1 MSRAAADKR
10 QFMFNMSSNLFVLA
24 VTSVVT
30 LWFTPYL
37 LGRLGLA
44 LYGLV
49 PLAMSLSMYMGIL
62 TVGVQ
67 AAVGRYLSLAVA
79 SGDRDGASRV
89 MSTAL
94 GANLVIAF
102 GLMPLLLGIAI
113 AAPSLFDIPAGHE
126 TDARW
131 FFAFAMLSYV
141 LVALREVIGATAFS
155 ANRMDLQNVARL
167 TETFTRI
174 AFVVVAF
181 SIQGPDLKTVGLGML
196 VGAAVSIFVALA
208 SWYAVARE
216 VRVAASL
223 FDRSRLSEMLF
234 TGGWVTFNHVGSLL
248 HMATDVVVIN
258 LMLGSAVAG
267 AYGSVLQLSS
277 FLRSLA
283 GSLSSVLAPVLFAQY
298 AQNRK
303 TSLGSTAAQAV
314 KLLAL
319 GLGLPAALVLG
330 FARPVLLLWLG
341 PDLAML
347 APLLM
352 VMVVHLAYNYAFLP
366 LEVACMAHDRVKWP
380 AIVSVSTGVLNIALS
395 VLLARAGEWAIGV
408 AVATL
413 VSVTLR
419 YGVFTPLYTAH
430 VTGSKSSRFFGAA
443 LPGFALSVLAA
454 AGAWGLDRATQLST
468 WGGLIAGSA
477 VISLVYIT
485 AAYIMLKDTERTLV
499 LSLVG
504 VKRS

>member
-1 MSRAAADKR
+1 MSEVTANKR
-10 QFMFNMSSNLFVLA
+10 QFMFNMSSNLMMLA

-44 LYGLV
+44 LYGVV

-79 SGDRDGASRV
+79 SGDEDGASRV

-94 GANLVIAF
+94 GANLVIAL
-102 GLMPLLLGIAI
+102 GVMPVLLGVAA

-141 LVALREVIGATAFS
+141 LVAIREVIGATAFS
-155 ANRMDLQNVARL
+155 ANRMDLQNIARL

-174 AFVVVAF
+174 GFVVVAF
-181 SIQGPDLKTVGLGML
+181 SLHRPDLRTVGLGML
-196 VGAAVSIFVALA
+196 VGAALSILVALV

-216 VRVAASL
+216 VRVAPSL

-234 TGGWVTFNHVGSLL
+234 TGGWITFSHAGSLL

-283 GSLSSVLAPVLFAQY
+283 GALSGVLAPVLFAQY

-303 TSLGSTAAQAV
+303 SSLGSTAAHAV
-314 KLLAL
+314 RLLAL

-330 FARPVLLLWLG
+330 FSRPVLLLWLG
-341 PDLAML
+341 PDFAVL
-347 APLLM
+347 APVLM

-366 LEVACMAHDRVKWP
+366 LESVCMAHDRVKWP
-380 AIVSVSTGVLNIALS
+380 ALVSVSTGVLNVGLS
-395 VLLARAGEWAIGV
+395 IVLARWGQWAIGV

-413 VSVTLR
+413 VSLTLR
-419 YGVFTPLYTAH
+419 YGLFTPLYTAH
-430 VTGSKSSRFFGAA
+430 VTDSKPSRFFRAA
-443 LPGFALSVLAA
+443 LPGFALSLTAA
-454 AGAWGLDRATQLST
+454 TGAWALDRTVHLST
-468 WGGLIAGSA
+468 WGGLVAYSA
-477 VISLVYIT
+477 AVSLVY
-485 AAYIMLKDTERTLV
+485 AAVAYTMLEETERSLV

-504 VKRS
+504 VRRS

>member
-1 MSRAAADKR
+1 MKRAADKR
-10 QFMFNMSSNLFVLA
+10 QFMFNMSSNLAVLA

-37 LGRLGLA
+37 LGNLGLA

-79 SGDRDGASRV
+79 SGDKDGASRV

-102 GLMPLLLGIAI
+102 GVMPVLLGVAI

-141 LVALREVIGATAFS
+141 IVALREVIGATAFS

-174 AFVVVAF
+174 GFVVVAF
-181 SIQGPDLKTVGLGML
+181 SIHGPDLRIVGLGML
-196 VGAAVSIFVALA
+196 VGAAVSIFVALG

-216 VRVAASL
+216 VRVAPRL
-223 FDRSRLSEMLF
+223 FDRGRLSEMLF
-234 TGGWVTFNHVGSLL
+234 TGGWITFNHTGSLL

-298 AQNRK
+298 AQDRK
-303 TSLGSTAAQAV
+303 ASLGSTAAQAV

-341 PDLAML
+341 PEFAIL

-366 LEVACMAHDRVKWP
+366 LDVVCMAHDRVKWP
-380 AIVSVSTGVLNIALS
+380 AIVSVSTGVLNVALS
-395 VLLARAGEWAIGV
+395 VLFARMGEWAIGV

-413 VSVTLR
+413 LSLTLR
-419 YGVFTPLYTAH
+419 YGLFTPLYTAH
-430 VTGSKSSRFFGAA
+430 VTESRSSRFFLAA
-443 LPGFALSVLAA
+443 LPGFGLSLLAA
-454 AGAWGLDRATQLST
+454 AGAWGLDRAAQLST
-468 WGGLIAGSA
+468 WGGLVAYSA
-477 VISLVYIT
+477 AVSLVYVA
-485 AAYIMLKDTERTLV
+485 AAYIMLKDAERTLV